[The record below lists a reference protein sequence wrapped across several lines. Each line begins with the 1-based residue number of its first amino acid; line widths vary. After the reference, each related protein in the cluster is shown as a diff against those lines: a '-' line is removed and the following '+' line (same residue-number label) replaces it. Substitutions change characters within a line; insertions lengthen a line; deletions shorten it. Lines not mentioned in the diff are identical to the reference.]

1 MQSGEGREL
10 TFSELAER
18 ISADVE
24 IPDRITTKPA
34 DRYTIVGQSVR
45 RPDVANKVFGL
56 PSFVHDLK
64 MSGLLHGRVLRPPS
78 REATLERL
86 DSDVI
91 DALTDTT
98 EVVVEG
104 DFVGVLAEREECCVQ
119 AIERLREGAAWR
131 TDPSTGVS
139 RMVYERLLSQP
150 STDLLVVDGTPT
162 EDAVPP
168 IEDPDGAA
176 STVSATYRRPYQMH
190 GGRSGRLPQ
199 WRSSRTTGCRSG
211 CTARGRGRSREPSP
225 RCWDSPR
232 SPSG

>member
-10 TFSELAER
+10 TFSELA
-18 ISADVE
+18 
-24 IPDRITTKPA
+24 DRITTKPA